1 MGYVHGPAQF
11 LGSANLQLQSALAAL
26 ERVSALYDIVPE
38 EGCDEGQAVEHLA
51 GAVEFREVSFW
62 YDERE
67 PVLRDVSFSVM
78 PGERVAIVGPSGVGK
93 TTLVSLLMRFYKP
106 VQGQILF
113 DGEPAPSYELRA
125 LRRRI
130 GYVAQSHLLLAG
142 TIGENLRYGNPEAS
156 VEQVESAARA
166 AGIHDFI
173 VTLPDEYEARV
184 GEGGVNLSEGQKQR
198 LSIARA
204 LVADPDI
211 LVLDEPTSALDGI
224 VERSIMGALPDLVKG
239 KTLFVIA
246 HRLSTIADADRIL
259 LLNEQRLVDEG
270 SHQALLE
277 RNAYYRSLMA
287 GQMSQEQDR
296 EHRGAGAA
304 QNAFRS

>member
-1 MGYVHGPAQF
+1 
-11 LGSANLQLQSALAAL
+11 
-26 ERVSALYDIVPE
+26 
-38 EGCDEGQAVEHLA
+38 
-51 GAVEFREVSFW
+51 
-62 YDERE
+62 
-67 PVLRDVSFSVM
+67 
-78 PGERVAIVGPSGVGK
+78 
-93 TTLVSLLMRFYKP
+93 MRFYKP

-296 EHRGAGAA
+296 EHRSADSD
-304 QNAFRS
+304 QNSLEV